1 MATLVVR
8 PRSDVATAD
17 DRYRWRMTTPGRDE
31 LRTARRLS
39 AAVLAVSDQ
48 LTVPEVLQTIV
59 DTARELAGA
68 EYAALG
74 VPDEDGSFAEFLVSG
89 VSDEVRAAIGPLPRQ
104 HGFLALMLR
113 DPAAQRVADIR
124 ADPRFGW
131 WPAAHPVLEAF
142 LGVPVRSGDEILGA
156 LYLANKTGGF
166 TDADE
171 ELVGVLA
178 AHAAIALTHARLYA
192 RNRELTIAEERARIA
207 HDLHDA
213 VAQRLFGLRLTV
225 QAADLL
231 LDRDPA
237 AVRERLA
244 EVSTLAR
251 EAAEELH
258 AAVLELR
265 PARLGEDGLPSVLRK
280 QVQILDRAFGGAGG
294 PRLHYTDD
302 DPPVLPPAQQTVVLR
317 VAQEALH
324 NAVRHAKA
332 ATIEVSLT
340 RHGDAGATLEV
351 RDDGAG
357 FDLAAVLRA
366 GRSLG
371 LRSLRDRACSV
382 HGAATI
388 RSTPGVGTVVRL
400 EVPG

>member
-1 MATLVVR
+1 M
-8 PRSDVATAD
+8 S
-17 DRYRWRMTTPGRDE
+17 DE
-31 LRTARRLS
+31 LHVARRLS

-68 EYAALG
+68 RYAALG
-74 VPDEDGSFAEFLVSG
+74 VPDEAGSFAQFVVSG
-89 VSDEVRAAIGPLPRQ
+89 VSDEVQAAIGPLPRQ
-104 HGFLALMLR
+104 HGFLAVMLR
-113 DPAAQRVADIR
+113 DPATQRVADIR
-124 ADPRFGW
+124 ADPRFHW

-142 LGVPVRSGDEILGA
+142 LGVPITSGDEILGA
-156 LYLANKTGGF
+156 LYLANKPGGF

-213 VAQRLFGLRLTV
+213 VAQRLFGLRLTA
-225 QAADLL
+225 QAADVL

-237 AVRERLA
+237 AARRHLA
-244 EVSTLAR
+244 EVTTLAR
-251 EAAEELH
+251 EAAEELQ
-258 AAVLELR
+258 AAVQELR
-265 PARLGEDGLPSVLRK
+265 PADLATDGLPAALRK
-280 QVQILDRAFGGAGG
+280 QVSILDRAYNGA
-294 PRLHYTDD
+294 PHLTYSDD
-302 DPPVLPPAQQTVVLR
+302 TPPELPMPSRTVVFR

-332 ATIEVSLT
+332 TTVRVSLRT
-340 RHGDAGATLEV
+340 PDPGAVRLEVTDDGRGFDVPATLK
-351 RDDGAG
+351 
-357 FDLAAVLRA
+357 A

-371 LRSLRDRACSV
+371 LRSMRERACAV
-382 HGAATI
+382 RATLTVD
-388 RSTPGVGTVVRL
+388 STPGEGTTVRL
-400 EVPG
+400 EVRDG